1 MHVGAVGVENTHDT
15 NVQIVG
21 AVVVEH
27 DRLRSTL
34 SLIVAG
40 AGSNGVHI
48 AVILLY
54 LLLNAVAPTSLGM
67 DRRISIN
74 LGGTGMEK
82 SATGV
87 TSELEQVQDA
97 KDTALES
104 LDGVGLLR

>member
-1 MHVGAVGVENTHDT
+1 
-15 NVQIVG
+15 
-21 AVVVEH
+21 
-27 DRLRSTL
+27 
-34 SLIVAG
+34 
-40 AGSNGVHI
+40 
-48 AVILLY
+48 
-54 LLLNAVAPTSLGM
+54 M